1 MRFYDR
7 VNEMQIL
14 QENEAQAERS
24 AVFTVLMGRRRVGKT
39 SLITHA
45 MDGREYAYLFISKD
59 NEAVLCRKLQMRLQ
73 HIVGQNFRRP
83 SMLHGMLL
91 QQQM

>member
-1 MRFYDR
+1 MKFYDR

-14 QENEAQAERS
+14 QENEVQAERS

-45 MDGREYAYLFISKD
+45 MELEFSCLPNLIS
-59 NEAVLCRKLQMRLQ
+59 VR
-73 HIVGQNFRRP
+73 
-83 SMLHGMLL
+83 
-91 QQQM
+91 

>member
-1 MRFYDR
+1 MKFYDR

-14 QENEAQAERS
+14 QENEAQAERN

-45 MDGREYAYLFISKD
+45 MEGREYAYLFISRDKD
-59 NEAVLCRKLQMRLQ
+59 TDAYLDNSQFTFGLNDSSVHVR
-73 HIVGQNFRRP
+73 FYF
-83 SMLHGMLL
+83 
-91 QQQM
+91 

>member
-45 MDGREYAYLFISKD
+45 MDGREYAYLLKGAS
-59 NEAVLCRKLQMRLQ
+59 
-73 HIVGQNFRRP
+73 RP
-83 SMLHGMLL
+83 FHFSHLL
-91 QQQM
+91 Q

>member
-1 MRFYDR
+1 MKFYDR

-14 QENEAQAERS
+14 QENDVQAERS

-45 MDGREYAYLFISKD
+45 MEGREYAYLFISMD
-59 NEAVLCRKLQMRLQ
+59 NEAYCAESCRGAWK
-73 HIVGQNFRRP
+73 NSWEST
-83 SMLHGMLL
+83 SMAILRISETFSR
-91 QQQM
+91 